1 MNPTAPVLKKRG
13 GGWGGS
19 KRGEEKTERVF
30 ESNSESPE
38 VQNGIKAGSL
48 KVGEFLESNREDLEL
63 ELLTDEASLAS
74 KITDSDIFRPGL
86 VLAGYTE
93 VFLHHRIQI
102 FGETEVSFLATLSDR
117 KRREAIDRFFVFQLP
132 CIIVT
137 KKLPVP
143 EDIRTR
149 ANEKGIP
156 VLRTPWDTTPFIHR
170 LSGHLEDYFAPTIN
184 IHGTL
189 VDVYGIGLLYTGESG
204 IGKSE
209 VALDLVERGHRL
221 VADDVVTIQKQARGI
236 LIGRASPILKHYM
249 EIRGIGIIDVQS
261 IFGIRAIRLQKR
273 IEVEVSLKLWDSGES
288 YERLGLDEDTSTILG
303 TKIARV
309 TIPLVPGKNITVI
322 SEVVALHHLLKIY
335 GRHPAEEFNRRLMKI
350 MENKIRTTSF
360 LQGDTE

>member
-1 MNPTAPVLKKRG
+1 VK
-13 GGWGGS
+13 
-19 KRGEEKTERVF
+19 EFF
-30 ESNSESPE
+30 E
-38 VQNGIKAGSL
+38 V
-48 KVGEFLESNREDLEL
+48 NRDDLEL
-63 ELLTDEASLAS
+63 ELLTDESTLES
-74 KITDSDIFRPGL
+74 KITEGDVYRPGL
-86 VLAGYTE
+86 VLAGFTD
-93 VFLHHRIQI
+93 VFLYNRIQI

-117 KRREAIDRFFVFQLP
+117 KRREAINRFVSFQLP
-132 CIIVT
+132 CVIVT

-149 ANEKGIP
+149 VEGKGIP
-156 VLRTPWDTTPFIHR
+156 ILRTPWDTTPFIHR
-170 LSGHLEDYFAPTIN
+170 LSEYLEDYFAPTIN

-189 VDVYGIGLLYTGESG
+189 VDVYGTGLLYTGESG

-221 VADDVVTIQKQARGI
+221 VADDVVTIQKQPRDI
-236 LIGRASPILKHYM
+236 LVGRASPILKHHM

-273 IEVEVSLKLWDSGES
+273 IEVEVKLKLWDSGES

-303 TKIARV
+303 VKIARV

-322 SEVVALHHLLKIY
+322 SEVVALNHLLKIY
-335 GRHPAEEFNRRLMKI
+335 GHHPAEEFNRRLMKI
-350 MENKIRTTSF
+350 MEDKVRTTDY